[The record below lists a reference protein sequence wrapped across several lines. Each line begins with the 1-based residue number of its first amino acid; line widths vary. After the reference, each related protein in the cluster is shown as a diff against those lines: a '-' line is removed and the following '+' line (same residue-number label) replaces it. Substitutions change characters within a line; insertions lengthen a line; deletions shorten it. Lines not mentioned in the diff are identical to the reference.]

1 MAIEGLSRD
10 LRAAIVTP
18 PPPSRS
24 SLGIRTF
31 GRLRPRRLRCDV
43 ADGVSPKQRR
53 YCCEN
58 LPKWVK
64 PKRAAASVTE
74 LVLAPLSKSPRT
86 AAKRNRLQNSSGETP
101 MNV

>member
-10 LRAAIVTP
+10 LRAAIATP
-18 PPPSRS
+18 PPFRS

-31 GRLRPRRLRCDV
+31 GRFRARRLRCNV

-53 YCCEN
+53 YCREN

-74 LVLAPLSKSPRT
+74 LALAPLSKSPRT